1 MMWRRVFLIVG
12 VFLIVLMSAGLASA
26 HAIPVKSDPP
36 PNAILDKAPQTIT
49 IWFSEPLEPDFS
61 NIRLRDKDG
70 NVVETPTASTVS
82 ASDASQLT
90 LTPGD
95 LPDGLYTVA
104 WRSVS
109 AADGHPTLG
118 SFAFIVGSAAG
129 GFGSAVQEEDG
140 INTTPSVVRWLNLL
154 TLSLT
159 IGGLGF
165 LMFTWSPAIAE
176 PQPAIERRM
185 ALLTW
190 IGWVLIGVMGLALL
204 LLQYAVVTDALTLT
218 NIDLKVLQPLIAD
231 TRFGHLWLARMALW
245 VGMGLSLLFAHTDK
259 WFNPIALVLGLGIL
273 LTNSLFSH
281 GNGTQD
287 SLAAV
292 GADWLHLTAT
302 ALWVGG
308 LFQFGNIIGPVR
320 KTFTPS
326 APVLNRL
333 VGYFTNFARVS
344 VASLIVTGLYSA
356 WLEVG
361 SVEGLLTTP
370 YGQVLLVKILLIIP
384 VIGLAAV
391 NMFYTHRGLAAGQ
404 EIWGKRL
411 RGLVGTEI
419 VLTIGILGAVGIM
432 TSTVPARTTLSLR
445 AAAAAQTVQPAP
457 ITETLSANDIT
468 AQLTIAPGW
477 VGDNTFTLTLT
488 DSSGK
493 PVTDATLI
501 RMKFDS
507 QTQNLGESELRPT
520 AQTDAPGVYTI
531 SGANLSVA
539 GEWRVRTTIQRPDQF
554 DTLVDFKP
562 TMALQPLPAQPAPV
576 DPNTPLPYRTL
587 ALLAAGMLALMIGGF
602 FLGENRFRSPRA
614 ASLLAVGLLAVG
626 GAFLVSGAA
635 SMTSPVSASAAYDPP
650 SDAPIKMAISSEQQN
665 PLPYLITQGGE
676 LLQSNPD
683 QTYIHLPLDAHVRDV
698 YADVNDTI
706 WAATDSGF
714 YGYKDG
720 TWNKISDLSSTRTV
734 LTHGYYFALENG
746 GITRVPAGG
755 GDLEKPRQLKV
766 PLPDQ
771 PANDLVMLGNHTHV
785 IQNGGQ
791 IFQTND
797 LGLSWKSLDAPL
809 PVGSIET
816 DADGNLLAVSEDGVR
831 TWNYQSENWGPPL
844 WMPGL
849 PSPQNINP
857 MLRIFDGKQYAI
869 IDGQLYI
876 RAPKGWET
884 VPLPGAD
891 GAYLTDLKND
901 IVLTDLEFQ
910 YPTTLWALDAKGR
923 RLWTTTDGQQW
934 RLIPIKVSEA
944 SS

>member
-1 MMWRRVFLIVG
+1 MMWRRVFIIVG
-12 VFLIVLMSAGLASA
+12 IFVVVLMSAGLASA
-26 HAIPVKSDPP
+26 HAIPVKSDPA

-49 IWFSEPLEPDFS
+49 IWFNEPLEPDFS
-61 NIRLRDKDG
+61 NIRLRDRDG
-70 NVVETPTASTVS
+70 NLVEMPAPSTVS
-82 ASDASQLT
+82 SSDPTQMT

-129 GFGSAVQEEDG
+129 GFGSALQQED
-140 INTTPSVVRWLNLL
+140 TTNATSSAVRWLNLL
-154 TLSLT
+154 TLSMT
-159 IGGLGF
+159 VGGLGF
-165 LMFTWSPAIAE
+165 LMFTWSPAIDEA
-176 PQPAIERRM
+176 QPAIERRM

-190 IGWVLIGVMGLALL
+190 IGWILVGVMGIALL

-218 NIDLKVLQPLIAD
+218 NIDVKVLQPLIAD

-245 VGMGLSLLFAHTDK
+245 VGMGLSLLFARTDK
-259 WFNPIALVLGLGIL
+259 WFNPIALVLGFGIL

-287 SLAAV
+287 TLAAV

-308 LFQFGNIIGPVR
+308 LFQFVNIIGPVR

-361 SVEGLLTTP
+361 SVEGLLTTF
-370 YGQVLLVKILLIIP
+370 YGQVLLIKILLIIP

-391 NMFYTHRGLAAGQ
+391 NLFYTHRGLAAGN

-411 RGLVGTEI
+411 RGLVGAEI
-419 VLTIGILGAVGIM
+419 VLTIGILAAVGVL
-432 TSTVPARTTLSLR
+432 TSSVPARTSLTLS

-457 ITETLSANDIT
+457 ITETVSTNDIN

-493 PVTDATLI
+493 PVTDSTLI

-520 AQTDAPGVYTI
+520 AQSEGVYTI
-531 SGANLSVA
+531 SGSNLSVA
-539 GEWRVRTTIQRPDQF
+539 GDWRIRITVARPDQYDALF
-554 DTLVDFKP
+554 DFKP
-562 TMALQPLPAQPAPV
+562 TMTLQPLPAQPAPI
-576 DPNTPLPYRTL
+576 DPSAPLPYRTL
-587 ALLAAGMLALMIGGF
+587 ALLAAGILALVIGGF
-602 FLGENRFRSPRA
+602 FLGENRFRPPRA
-614 ASLLAVGLLAVG
+614 ASILAVGLLLVG
-626 GAFLVSGAA
+626 GAFLVSGVGAM
-635 SMTSPVSASAAYDPP
+635 SGTVSASAAFEP
-650 SDAPIKMAISSEQQN
+650 SDDAPIKMAISSEQQN

-676 LLQSNPD
+676 LLQSNAD
-683 QTYIHLPLDAHVRDV
+683 ETYTHVPLDAHIRDV
-698 YADVNDTI
+698 YADVNETLWASTDT
-706 WAATDSGF
+706 GF
-714 YGYKDG
+714 YEHKDG
-720 TWNKISDLSSTRTV
+720 TWTKISDLSSSRTV

-755 GDLEKPRQLKV
+755 GNLEKPRQLKV

-771 PANDLVMLGNHTHV
+771 PAADLVMLGNHTHI

-857 MLRIFDGKQYAI
+857 LLRIFDGKQYAV

-901 IVLTDLEFQ
+901 VALTDLKFQ

-923 RLWTTTDGQQW
+923 RLWTTTDGTQW
-934 RLIPIKVSEA
+934 RLIPIQVS
-944 SS
+944 